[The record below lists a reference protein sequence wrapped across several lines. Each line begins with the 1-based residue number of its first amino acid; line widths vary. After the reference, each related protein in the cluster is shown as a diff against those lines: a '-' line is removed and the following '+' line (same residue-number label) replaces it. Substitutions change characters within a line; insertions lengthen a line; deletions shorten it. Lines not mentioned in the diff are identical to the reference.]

1 MLSVPAFYL
10 PDVVE
15 SSNFRLGALL
25 RGLCRLETSSR
36 STSMISRF
44 LCLKRLA
51 AFLFV
56 GLTAASAPFAFSQQ
70 PLANHLSKRVVGDY
84 GYWSKYNDPPYGAPQ
99 IPYHKL
105 THINHAGVAFDAT
118 GALSVPQGFIE
129 PELNNSAHAAG
140 VKVLLLLGGDSLGL
154 EASGAMQTMV
164 DNVAAF
170 EKQYGYDGVDFDWE
184 YPETTVDRAFLV
196 NLMARLRASNP
207 SYVLS
212 IDAAPWGG
220 YGYDLR
226 QLQRSLDYINIMM
239 YDCAGPWTAHGQ
251 LNSPIFWDPHNPA
264 PYECQPGGSV
274 DQTATYFLK
283 QVPAQQLNMGTP
295 FYGYYYANIHNL
307 FGLCP
312 NAAFTP
318 DEACDNTVKTGG
330 YGTSIKPLINKQGWK
345 TIYDPIALVPYML
358 KVDGSDGFITYDDPL
373 STYYRV
379 WYSDWQRGLGGTFL
393 WSMDEDYDGHSQDL
407 LDAMYSASLGGR
419 K

>member
-1 MLSVPAFYL
+1 
-10 PDVVE
+10 
-15 SSNFRLGALL
+15 
-25 RGLCRLETSSR
+25 
-36 STSMISRF
+36 MISRF
-44 LCLKRLA
+44 LSLKRPSL
-51 AFLFV
+51 FLV
-56 GLTAASAPFAFSQQ
+56 GLIAAAMAPCAFAQQ
-70 PLANHLSKRVVGDY
+70 PLANHLTKRVVGDY
-84 GYWSKYNDPPYGAPQ
+84 VYWSKYNNPPYGAAQ

-105 THINHAGVAFDAT
+105 THINHAGVSFDAT
-118 GALSVPQGFIE
+118 GTLSVPQGFIE

-140 VKVLLLLGGDSLGL
+140 VKVLLLLGGDTTGL

-184 YPETTVDRAFLV
+184 YPETSVDRAFLV
-196 NLMARLRASNP
+196 NLMARLRQSNP

-220 YGYDLR
+220 YGYDLT

-274 DQTATYFLK
+274 DQTATYFMN

-295 FYGYYYANIHNL
+295 FYGYYYANIHHL

-318 DEACDNTVKTGG
+318 DEECDNTVETGS
-330 YGTSIKPLINKQGWK
+330 YGITIKPLINRQGWK
-345 TIYDPIALVPYML
+345 TLYDPIALVPYML
-358 KVDGSDGFITYDDPL
+358 KVDGSDGYITYDDAF

-407 LDAMYSASLGGR
+407 LNAMYGASLGSR
-419 K
+419 KQANSKAP